1 MTKEQLLEKE
11 EIMLIELKDQTL
23 KMLERVKNNNE
34 KPDFDFERAKHV
46 IGRIFHNELDY
57 LTREPDDYYELYMDY
72 YFKDLGI

>member
-1 MTKEQLLEKE
+1 MTKAQLLEKE
-11 EIMLIELKDQTL
+11 DIMLIELKDQTL